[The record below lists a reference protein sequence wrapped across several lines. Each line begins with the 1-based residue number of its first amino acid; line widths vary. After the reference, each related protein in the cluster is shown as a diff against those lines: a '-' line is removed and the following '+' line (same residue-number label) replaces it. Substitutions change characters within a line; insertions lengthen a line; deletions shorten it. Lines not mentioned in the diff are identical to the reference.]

1 MALATLLSGRVSAL
15 RTAAVGLRITENP
28 HALSMSPGGESD
40 DEGTKDED
48 RDSFPCMLGPLLIA
62 EGRGRF
68 GWDTESA
75 QRVAP

>member
-1 MALATLLSGRVSAL
+1 
-15 RTAAVGLRITENP
+15 
-28 HALSMSPGGESD
+28 MSPGGESD